1 MRTES
6 QELNDQ
12 IIVLRLD
19 NNWDSA
25 LTKQK
30 IEFLENKISELQT
43 QNKSD
48 CQKYEERLDTLKQ
61 DLWSDADRQAQ
72 KMQNEF
78 DRMSQKYETKW
89 RAVKDLE
96 TEIARLNT

>member
-1 MRTES
+1 MENQKKGLEIELQKWIQENEEMWVEIKEQKQSLNSKIEEMRSES

-48 CQKYEERLDTLKQ
+48 CQKYEERLDTLK
-61 DLWSDADRQAQ
+61 
-72 KMQNEF
+72 
-78 DRMSQKYETKW
+78 
-89 RAVKDLE
+89 
-96 TEIARLNT
+96 

>member
-89 RAVKDLE
+89 WAVKDLE
-96 TEIARLNT
+96 TEIAWLNT